1 MKERPLSRPFIER
14 FALPARRSALPH
26 VWYLGDRDRRPQ
38 IEPIAGVATFE
49 LDCSPEVGSYVAA
62 VQNGLDRAIEEV
74 TSGRAAT
81 MKHWL
86 PVLEFIAVHFVCSPT
101 LHGPLGLE
109 LDSLV
114 VEGALTPAQGEAEF
128 ERLTAHRDLAT
139 FMQLVECATATFSNL
154 VVELACPQDE
164 GSFLTCDVPVCA
176 DDVSDLF
183 EDVGVQV
190 WFPLSPDV
198 ALFLHGEE
206 RWAPIVS
213 LSVEGQKP
221 GIVRP
226 IGPPQQI
233 HLRCSTD
240 NPIFVECEVYNTLLA
255 YWGQKLFS
263 RSRAAID
270 AALARLIEL
279 GAEDDYPYRYRPVA
293 V

>member
-1 MKERPLSRPFIER
+1 MAEHPLSRPFLER
-14 FALPARRSALPH
+14 FAVPARRSTLPH
-26 VWYLGDRDRRPQ
+26 VWYLGDWDRRPH
-38 IEPIAGVATFE
+38 IEPIAEVATFE
-49 LDCSPEVGSYVAA
+49 LDCSPEVGRYVAG
-62 VQNGLDRAIEEV
+62 VQNRLDRAIEDV

-101 LHGPLGLE
+101 MLGPLGLE

-114 VEGALTPAQGEAEF
+114 VEGALTPDQGDAEF
-128 ERLTAHRDLAT
+128 ERLTAHLDLAT
-139 FMQLVECATATFSNL
+139 FMQLVQCATATCSNL
-154 VVELACPQDE
+154 EVELACPQD
-164 GSFLTCDVPVCA
+164 GGGFLTCDVPVCA

-183 EDVGVQV
+183 EEVGVQV

-198 ALFLHGEE
+198 ALLMHGEE
-206 RWAPIVS
+206 RWAPIMS

-221 GIVRP
+221 GTVRP

-233 HLRCSTD
+233 QLRCSTD
-240 NPIFVECEVYNTLLA
+240 KPILVECEVYNALLA

-279 GAEDDYPYRYRPVA
+279 GAEDDYPYRYRPG
-293 V
+293 